1 MTATQ
6 HLLDFAAADHRLPDS
21 AREAALRLLA
31 DTLAGGAAGAASD
44 EARHMLAAVRGWG
57 EGDASRL
64 LGFPPPAHPELV
76 EGSSCSFGQEKD
88 RASTGSAPADH
99 FEHARLP
106 APSAAWFN
114 GFAIHCLE
122 WDAVHEPAV
131 VHALSVVTAALIA
144 ASDRKGGSDPDAF
157 LAALA
162 VGVDIAS
169 GMGVAATGAM
179 SFFRPATAGVIGAAL
194 AVARLEGLPSDRFA
208 DVLGIAY
215 SQAAGTMQAHV
226 EASVALPLQ
235 IAHAARAA
243 ITAVD
248 LARAGMDGRHNALEG
263 PFGYFTLFE
272 PGDLR
277 RYTDS
282 IGERWLIEEVSTKPF
297 PSGRASHG
305 VLGTIDDLLRS
316 GELEPAAVASVD
328 VAAPPLINR
337 LVGRPY
343 KPDMAPSYARLC
355 LPFLVPLLLRDGI
368 VNPACFTADQFADP
382 ALAALGDK
390 VTVRLNDNPDPNA
403 LAPQQ
408 LTIMLKN
415 GGHIARQITGN
426 LGSPAAP
433 MSADQTKAKYD
444 LCRVLAS
451 PDADARLFDDPLLY
465 ATDPQ

>member
-6 HLLDFAAADHRLPDS
+6 RLLDFAAADHALPETT
-21 AREAALRLLA
+21 REAAVRLLA

-44 EARHMLAAVRGWG
+44 EAQRVLDAVRGWG
-57 EGDASRL
+57 GCSGEDVRL
-64 LGFPPPAHPELV
+64 IGLDE
-76 EGSSCSFGQEKD
+76 
-88 RASTGSAPADH
+88 
-99 FEHARLP
+99 RLC
-106 APSAAWFN
+106 APSAAFFS

-131 VHALSVVTAALIA
+131 VHALSVVTAALLA
-144 ASDRKGGSDPDAF
+144 ASDRKGGSDTDAF

-179 SFFRPATAGVIGAAL
+179 QFFRPATAGVIGAAM
-194 AVARLEGLPSDRFA
+194 AVARLEGLDADRFA
-208 DVLGIAY
+208 DVLGLAY

-248 LARAGMDGRHNALEG
+248 LAKAGMDGPHHVLEG
-263 PFGYFTLFE
+263 PFGYFALFE
-272 PGDLR
+272 PGRLP
-277 RYTDS
+277 RYTDA
-282 IGERWLIEEVSTKPF
+282 IGARWLIEEVSIKPF

-305 VLGTIDDLLRS
+305 VLGTIDDMIRS
-316 GELEPAAVASVD
+316 GELDPETVESVD

-343 KPDMAPSYARLC
+343 MPDMAPSYARLC
-355 LPFLVPLLLRDGI
+355 LAFLVPLLLRDGI

-382 ALAALGDK
+382 ALSALGKK
-390 VTVRLNDNPDPNA
+390 VTVRLDDNPDPNA
-403 LAPQQ
+403 LGPQQ
-408 LTIMLKN
+408 LTITLKN
-415 GGHIARQITGN
+415 GGHVARTITGN
-426 LGSPAAP
+426 LGSPEAP
-433 MSADQTKAKYD
+433 MSAEQSSAKYD
-444 LCRVLAS
+444 LCRTLAS
-451 PDADARLFDDPLLY
+451 LDADARLFDDPLGY